1 MVLVNTSN
9 GMNLMNQIREQIVL
23 TKQDIVER
31 FGQQHTDYQYPQY
44 YEESI
49 DMLVNEKVELQSI
62 INLYET
68 VFDRI
73 IKKIK
78 KVAKEMLR
86 R

>member
-1 MVLVNTSN
+1 
-9 GMNLMNQIREQIVL
+9 
-23 TKQDIVER
+23 
-31 FGQQHTDYQYPQY
+31 
-44 YEESI
+44 
-49 DMLVNEKVELQSI
+49 MLVNEKVELQSI